1 MAHLAAQKMFS
12 MEGRTVVIT
21 GGGMLS
27 DKRKEKK
34 KKKKEKNRNGIKLD
48 YEVVTNT

>member
-34 KKKKEKNRNGIKLD
+34 KKKKKKKTETASNWIMK
-48 YEVVTNT
+48 